1 MRRAPGGI
9 ADGARIVTRQDALAI
24 VARLAQGLRADVAG
38 VDRLLER
45 LAMTDTAE
53 ELRAALLVRGAEAV
67 LDEADGAARGGELR

>member
-1 MRRAPGGI
+1 M
-9 ADGARIVTRQDALAI
+9 TRQDALAI